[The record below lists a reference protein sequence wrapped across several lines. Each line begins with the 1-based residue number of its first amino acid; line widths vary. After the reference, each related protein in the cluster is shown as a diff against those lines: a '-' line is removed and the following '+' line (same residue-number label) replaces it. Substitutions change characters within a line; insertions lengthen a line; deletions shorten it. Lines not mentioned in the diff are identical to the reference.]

1 MHTGV
6 ITHAGC
12 WEYSAR
18 DLQAFRVFSQHP
30 KWVITPVKPMES
42 VVYYFYKITLSFLW
56 VYPHNKPQAFI
67 QSECNSRNYLE
78 KKIACLPRLLER
90 KNNNKVVS
98 FSTLF
103 ERKSKSEWLKTKETN
118 FVGRKT

>member
-1 MHTGV
+1 
-6 ITHAGC
+6 
-12 WEYSAR
+12 
-18 DLQAFRVFSQHP
+18 
-30 KWVITPVKPMES
+30 MES

-78 KKIACLPRLLER
+78 EKIACLPRLLER

-118 FVGRKT
+118 FVERKT